1 MKRIYFLI
9 FILIILLLI
18 ASYLIFVGRPGMF
31 KGMDNEF
38 AIRDTASIRLIEI
51 RSSDHIIILERQEGQ
66 WVINRQFTASSRRV
80 KGLLTLISRLKINSV
95 VPVSIKDE
103 IMNRLE
109 NEGKRLMIMT
119 GRRNPYITFMY
130 HDTVYTNAT
139 YMMAEHSDHIFRIE
153 VPGFRNRNIAG
164 LFVDE
169 INYWRDH
176 KLFHLKPN
184 EFISISLADRKNPE
198 NSFHLIINDPGNYEL
213 YTNPDS
219 NKIPDPDTEAIE
231 QYLGYFTS
239 VSFEQFLSSNDY
251 DAGISFRDEDAGMII
266 TVRDSR
272 NNNDEVITFT
282 RYVKNRKGI
291 PEPDL
296 NRLYA
301 VMNKTDTVLVKY
313 VELDPVMKEIGY
325 FLNRKKND
333 LIKQGI

>member
-1 MKRIYFLI
+1 MKRIY
-9 FILIILLLI
+9 ILIIILIVLLLI
-18 ASYLIFVGRPGMF
+18 ASYLIFVGRPGIY

-51 RSSDHIIILERQEGQ
+51 RSSENIIILERQEGQ
-66 WVINRQFTASSRRV
+66 WMINRQFPASSRRV

-95 VPVSIKDE
+95 VPAPIRNE
-103 IMNRLE
+103 IMKRLE
-109 NEGKRLMIMT
+109 DDGKRLMIMA
-119 GRRNPYITFMY
+119 GRRNPYVTFMY
-130 HDTVYTNAT
+130 HDTVHTNAT

-176 KLFHLKPN
+176 KLFHLKPDEIN
-184 EFISISLADRKNPE
+184 SISLVDRKNPE
-198 NSFHLIINDPGNYEL
+198 NSFYLIINDPGHYEL
-213 YTNPDS
+213 FTNPDS
-219 NKIPDPDTEAIE
+219 NQIPDPNTETIE
-231 QYLGYFTS
+231 QYLGYFAS

-251 DAGISFRDEDAGMII
+251 DAGISFRDEDVRKII
-266 TVRDSR
+266 TVSDSR
-272 NNNDEVITFT
+272 NHDTEVKTFT

-301 VMNKTDTVLVKY
+301 VMNKTDTVLAKY

-325 FLNRKKND
+325 FLNQEKK
-333 LIKQGI
+333 